1 MNRPTDPQGTG
12 AAPGRSSLAHSS
24 DQVRTIR
31 SRPVPHSSV
40 PHTSVLNRTDPLRRA
55 LRLLDVDLP
64 RSALALLLGVLALGS
79 AIALAAVSAWLISY
93 ASQMPPVMTLT
104 VGTVAVRT
112 FGISRGLF
120 RYLERL
126 ASHTVALRGMASL
139 RTRIY
144 ATLASGRLDA
154 VAALRRGDLLARVG
168 ADVDAVGDVVVRAL
182 LPGAV
187 ALVLGIGSV
196 VFVGLFHLG
205 AAAALAGCLV
215 LSGVVGPWLAARGAR
230 TTEERTAQAR
240 ADMAALALEI
250 IDDAAVLTVSGD
262 LTSRTDSLA
271 AAERRLADATDVGAR
286 TSGLAAGVGTLAVG
300 LAVVATFVLAIP
312 SVVDG
317 TLGPVQLAVVVL
329 TPLAVFEITQTL
341 PAAAIQMHRSRQ
353 AATRI
358 MALLDAAS
366 GEADLVETVPSTTLS
381 SPAATAASAS
391 GPPTGQV
398 SSLVARGLACGWPG
412 ADPAVTGLDLDLRPG
427 RSVALVG
434 PSGTGKTTTLLTLA
448 GLVDARAGSLLLD
461 GSPVAGRPHEEIAQ
475 EVVLTAEDAHVFSTT
490 VLENLRVARG
500 DVDEQQ
506 AVEALERAGLGGWLA
521 GLPDGVQTLLG
532 SDGATISGGERRRL
546 LLARALCSSATYLL
560 VDEPAEH
567 LDPVTADTLV
577 TDLLRAGRDSARPR
591 GVVVAT
597 HRLSA
602 LAAADEVVLLDGGGV
617 VARGTHASLLVT
629 QLGYRATVDREQD
642 RDASDDES
650 SADGAATHETTRR
663 HGATR

>member
-1 MNRPTDPQGTG
+1 MTRP
-12 AAPGRSSLAHSS
+12 
-24 DQVRTIR
+24 
-31 SRPVPHSSV
+31 
-40 PHTSVLNRTDPLRRA
+40 DPLRRA
-55 LRLLDVDLP
+55 LRLLDVDVP
-64 RSALALLLGVLALGS
+64 RAALALLLGVLALGS

-93 ASQMPPVMTLT
+93 ASTMPPVMTLT

-144 ATLASGRLDA
+144 ASLAAGRLDA

-196 VFVGLFHLG
+196 AFVGVFHLG

-240 ADMAALALEI
+240 ADMSAVALEI
-250 IDDAAVLTVSGD
+250 IDDAAALTVSGT
-262 LTSRTDSLA
+262 LRSRTDALA
-271 AAERRLADATDVGAR
+271 AADRRLADATDVGAR
-286 TSGLAAGVGTLAVG
+286 TSGLAAAVGTLAVG

-353 AATRI
+353 AAARI
-358 MALLDAAS
+358 MALLDAAAA
-366 GEADLVETVPSTTLS
+366 EPDAADEIPVTDAPPVAP
-381 SPAATAASAS
+381 AASAS
-391 GPPTGQV
+391 ERSADQD
-398 SSLVARGLACGWPG
+398 SSLVARDLACGWPG
-412 ADPAVTGLDLDLRPG
+412 GAPVVTGLDLDLRPG

-461 GSPVAGRPHEEIAQ
+461 GSPVAGRPHDEVAQ
-475 EVVLTAEDAHVFSTT
+475 QVVLTTEDAHVFSTT

-521 GLPDGVQTLLG
+521 GLPDGVQTALG
-532 SDGATISGGERRRL
+532 ADGATISGGERRRL
-546 LLARALCSSATYLL
+546 LLARALCSPATYLL

-567 LDPVTADTLV
+567 LDPETADALV
-577 TDLLRAGRDSARPR
+577 TDLLRAGRDSAQPR

-602 LAAADEVVLLDGGGV
+602 LAAADEVVLLDAGGV

-642 RDASDDES
+642 RDTPNGEPST
-650 SADGAATHETTRR
+650 DGAAAHETTRS

>member
-1 MNRPTDPQGTG
+1 M
-12 AAPGRSSLAHSS
+12 S
-24 DQVRTIR
+24 RTA
-31 SRPVPHSSV
+31 
-40 PHTSVLNRTDPLRRA
+40 DPLRRA
-55 LRLLDVDLP
+55 VRLLEVDV
-64 RSALALLLGVLALGS
+64 RRAALALLLGVLALGS

-104 VGTVAVRT
+104 VGTVAVRA

-144 ATLASGRLDA
+144 ASLAGGRLDA
-154 VAALRRGDLLARVG
+154 VASLRRGDLLARVG
-168 ADVDAVGDVVVRAL
+168 ADVDTVGDVVVRAL
-182 LPGAV
+182 LPAGV

-196 VFVGLFHLG
+196 AFVGVFHLG
-205 AAAALAGCLV
+205 AAAALAACLV
-215 LSGVVGPWLAARGAR
+215 LSGVVGPWLAARGAV
-230 TTEERTAQAR
+230 TTEQRTAQAR
-240 ADMAALALEI
+240 SDMAALALEI
-250 IDDAAVLTVSGD
+250 VDDAAPLTVSGT
-262 LTSRTDSLA
+262 LASRTDALA
-271 AAERRLADATDVGAR
+271 AADRRLADATDAGAR

-300 LAVVATFVLAIP
+300 LAVVATLFLAIP
-312 SVVDG
+312 SVSAG

-341 PAAAIQMHRSRQ
+341 PAAAIQLHRSRQ

-358 MALLDAAS
+358 MALLDSAETLHPLPTTAEAA
-366 GEADLVETVPSTTLS
+366 VP
-381 SPAATAASAS
+381 AGATGSAGSAASAGATEPAGAAGAAPS
-391 GPPTGQV
+391 TASATIAVPAASPASTDGP
-398 SSLVARGLACGWPG
+398 SSLVARDLACGWPG
-412 ADPAVTGLDLDLRPG
+412 AAPVVRGLDLDLRPG

-448 GLVDARAGSLLLD
+448 GLVDARAGALTLD
-461 GSPVAGRPHEEIAQ
+461 GTPTASRSHDDLARH
-475 EVVLTAEDAHVFSTT
+475 VVLTTEDAHVFSTT

-506 AVEALERAGLGGWLA
+506 AVEALERAGLGTWLS
-521 GLPDGVQTLLG
+521 GLPGGVHTPLG
-532 SDGATISGGERRRL
+532 ADGATISGGERRRL

-567 LDPVTADTLV
+567 LDPATADALV
-577 TDLLRAGRDSARPR
+577 TDLLRAGRDSAHPR

-602 LAAADEVVLLDGGGV
+602 LAAADEVVLLDAGGV

-629 QLGYRATVDREQD
+629 QHGYRATVDREQG
-642 RDASDDES
+642 SD
-650 SADGAATHETTRR
+650 ETTRS

>member
-1 MNRPTDPQGTG
+1 M
-12 AAPGRSSLAHSS
+12 S
-24 DQVRTIR
+24 RTA
-31 SRPVPHSSV
+31 
-40 PHTSVLNRTDPLRRA
+40 DPLRRA
-55 LRLLDVDLP
+55 VRLLEVDV
-64 RSALALLLGVLALGS
+64 RRAALALLLGVLALGS

-104 VGTVAVRT
+104 VGTVAVRA

-126 ASHTVALRGMASL
+126 ASHTVALRGMAAL

-144 ATLASGRLDA
+144 ASLAAGRLDA
-154 VAALRRGDLLARVG
+154 VASLRRGDLLSRVG

-182 LPGAV
+182 LPAGV

-196 VFVGLFHLG
+196 AFVGVFHLG
-205 AAAALAGCLV
+205 AAAALAACLV
-215 LSGVVGPWLAARGAR
+215 LSGVVGPWLAARGAV
-230 TTEERTAQAR
+230 TTEQRTAQAR
-240 ADMAALALEI
+240 SDMAALALEI
-250 IDDAAVLTVSGD
+250 VDDAAPLTVAGT
-262 LTSRTDSLA
+262 LASRTDALA
-271 AAERRLADATDVGAR
+271 AADRRLADATDAGAR
-286 TSGLAAGVGTLAVG
+286 TSGLAAGIGTLAVG
-300 LAVVATFVLAIP
+300 LAVVATLLLAIP
-312 SVVDG
+312 SVGAG

-329 TPLAVFEITQTL
+329 TPLAVFEITQAL
-341 PAAAIQMHRSRQ
+341 PAAAIQLHRSRQ

-358 MALLDAAS
+358 MALLDSAEGLHPLPTTAEAAVPAGATGSAGATEPAGAAGAAPSTASATIAVPAAS
-366 GEADLVETVPSTTLS
+366 PASTD
-381 SPAATAASAS
+381 
-391 GPPTGQV
+391 GP
-398 SSLVARGLACGWPG
+398 SSLVARDLTCGWPG
-412 ADPAVTGLDLDLRPG
+412 AAPVVRGLDLDLRPG

-448 GLVDARAGSLLLD
+448 GLVDARAGALTLD
-461 GSPVAGRPHEEIAQ
+461 GTPTASRSHDDLARH
-475 EVVLTAEDAHVFSTT
+475 VVLTTEDAHVFSTT

-506 AVEALERAGLGGWLA
+506 AVEALERAGLGTWLS
-521 GLPDGVQTLLG
+521 GLPGGVHTPLG
-532 SDGATISGGERRRL
+532 ADGATISGGERRRL

-567 LDPVTADTLV
+567 LDPATADALV
-577 TDLLRAGRDSARPR
+577 TDLLRAGRDSAHPR

-602 LAAADEVVLLDGGGV
+602 LAAADEVVLLDAGGV

-629 QLGYRATVDREQD
+629 QHGYRATVDREQG
-642 RDASDDES
+642 SD
-650 SADGAATHETTRR
+650 ETTRS